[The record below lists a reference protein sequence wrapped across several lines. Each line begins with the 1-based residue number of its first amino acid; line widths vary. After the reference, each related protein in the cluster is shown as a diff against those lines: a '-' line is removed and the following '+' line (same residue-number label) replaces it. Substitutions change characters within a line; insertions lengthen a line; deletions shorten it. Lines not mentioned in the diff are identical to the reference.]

1 MINTDSA
8 VYFKF
13 RFVFKE
19 LISTTNN
26 NEKKLLNPAFPLNKS
41 HENGKHGLK
50 QQGTLLR
57 RFADLISHQNALLQ
71 CLH

>member
-26 NEKKLLNPAFPLNKS
+26 NEKNHLRVLSRKNKIECWNMPFFSSLKLSRSF
-41 HENGKHGLK
+41 
-50 QQGTLLR
+50 
-57 RFADLISHQNALLQ
+57 
-71 CLH
+71 

>member
-26 NEKKLLNPAFPLNKS
+26 NEKNHLRVLSRKNKI
-41 HENGKHGLK
+41 E
-50 QQGTLLR
+50 
-57 RFADLISHQNALLQ
+57 
-71 CLH
+71 C